1 MNDCRMMLRTTAA
14 AAVANASV
22 VIRLLLLLP
31 SIKPGEQY
39 KLCDGLTQIDC
50 YLMSPQV
57 TLF

>member
-1 MNDCRMMLRTTAA
+1 MMLRTTAA